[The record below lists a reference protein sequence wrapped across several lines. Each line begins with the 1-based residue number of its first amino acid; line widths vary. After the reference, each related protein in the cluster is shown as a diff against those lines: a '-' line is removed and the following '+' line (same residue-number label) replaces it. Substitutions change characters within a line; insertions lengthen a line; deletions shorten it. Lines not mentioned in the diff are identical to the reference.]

1 MVIYLLY
8 LQNIPH
14 SRNGLPTPPREYNE
28 RKKQGQEFVTVE
40 FEIRSL
46 CQRFD
51 CCAQRN
57 CDGVAALALSGSRG
71 PLPENG
77 LKVWRCFR

>member
-1 MVIYLLY
+1 MIIYLLY

-14 SRNGLPTPPREYNE
+14 SRNGLPTLLESTMK
-28 RKKQGQEFVTVE
+28 RKPGQEFVTVE

-46 CQRFD
+46 CQCFD

-57 CDGVAALALSGSRG
+57 CDGVAALVLSGSRG

>member
-14 SRNGLPTPPREYNE
+14 SRNDLLTPLESTVK
-28 RKKQGQEFVTVE
+28 RKSGQEFVTVE
-40 FEIRSL
+40 FEIQSL